1 MKEGFVEDVH
11 GPLGL
16 SLLFE
21 PSEPLVELV
30 FVHGLKGGSRKT
42 WSKSEDIYHYWPK
55 EWLPRDP
62 EFKNVRIHS
71 FGYNADWG
79 ETRQSFLGI
88 HDFGKALL
96 GAIHDSPQIRGGGDT
111 PLILVGHSMGGL
123 VIKKSYILAR
133 QDGAFQVL
141 ARRFYSMIFLATPH
155 RGSDSAELLGNI
167 LRASMPHGSK
177 PYLGDLERGSGTLQ
191 SINDDFRH
199 YSDDL
204 QLRSFYETLKTS
216 IGVNSV
222 LIVDKASATLGY
234 QNEISALM
242 NASHRGICKFDSPR
256 DPNFVVVRN
265 ALVSCV
271 QDVTKHRIVSKH
283 DEYRAQMRSLESF
296 LGVSEK
302 PEDDLAAL
310 GDARFD
316 GSCLWFTSKQ
326 SFQDWRDNVQES
338 AKIFWLSGKPAMGKS
353 ILAGNV
359 IDELEG
365 LNLDSSYYF
374 FHHNDTT
381 KSSLDSCLRSIALQ
395 MAISNVKIRRKI
407 LTLSEDNV
415 QIDKTDER
423 SIWRKV
429 FLNGIFQIERSA
441 RPHYWVIDALDECK
455 NHALLFPMLSKL
467 ETPFPLKI
475 FITTR
480 LSSEFK
486 KHFALLG
493 HTVSPEQIS
502 ADDTL
507 QDITLYVQHQVSM
520 LPLDHEDFRRKV
532 VDTVVGKSSGCFLWV
547 VLVLEELGKVYTE
560 ADIEQVLEE
569 VPPDM
574 DDLYKRALDLMSST
588 IRNKELVRA
597 ILTWVMCAARPM
609 SIAELAQA
617 LKLDLGFTVHAL
629 ESSIMSD
636 CGQLIYIDKSNRA
649 QIIHTTVRDFLFNPN
664 LESEFAIKKA
674 AGHGRLAETCLRY
687 MTSEDM
693 RPPRNYQLTKI
704 LTRMTKRST
713 FLDYACV
720 SFNEHIRKVH
730 SAEDKFLVLIDGF
743 LANNVLFWIEYL
755 ATIGKLHHIT
765 WSAKDLKG
773 FLEARAKYQSPIG
786 KQFQRVD
793 AWATDLIRLVAKFG
807 KKLLHLP
814 SAIYWLIPPFCP
826 PESAIASQF
835 GRSVRG
841 ISVLGVTNKGW
852 DDRLSCISYRNEQ
865 ATAVA
870 YTDHTFAVSLSDKT
884 IRVYNNSTLQET
896 KCFQHK
902 EVAKI
907 LVFSSTGQL
916 LACSSRKHVRIWHL
930 PSCDELFTFQ
940 IRQEPLAL
948 IFDEKDVTLIAIT
961 KGNVTASWNIAEGST
976 ITPRTRQN
984 SFVADESTY
993 RTDLIAASF
1002 SLELGMLGVV
1012 YRGRPICLYDLEH
1025 DVFLGICNKE
1035 FNADDEDRDLVE
1047 TKVTPAIGLIFN
1059 PKPEI
1064 SLLAATYI
1072 DGDLA
1077 LFDPCELSLIT
1088 IVEAGAQTLACS
1100 PDGRTLATGDSIGNI
1115 QLFEFESLRLMYRIR
1130 ADEHQIK
1137 SIAFSHDGLRFC
1149 DARGPQCNIWEP
1161 SVLVRTEIGE
1171 NDSVSDMIPSPART
1185 VDVLEQEDVVE
1196 ITSFVCHPTEPF
1208 AFCGKDDGSVCA
1220 FSTVTAKHIQ
1230 SLYKHARGI
1239 PISAI
1244 TWIDQSKILV
1254 SADASGRITARRL
1267 SKGAQSWEISEPLLD
1282 IHLFHSV
1289 NQLILEPNAN
1299 NLRMTSAQPS
1309 NSGQEFSK
1317 LSGQEQQQASTLR
1330 LETLGTSSP
1339 SISPCNHSLHPVF
1352 ADLAAT
1358 NQSYVKCIIGNVG
1371 TNTMFL
1377 DYDLWIC
1384 SKNSDKGKGR
1394 YSRHFFIPDDWF
1406 NASQRLLVQ
1415 ATSQGDFVLARKDTI
1430 LVIKRGLRY
1439 EEIVL
1444 DG

>member
-1 MKEGFVEDVH
+1 MKQGFVEDVK

-16 SLLFE
+16 SILFE
-21 PSEPLVELV
+21 PSEPLVEVV

-42 WSKSEDIYHYWPK
+42 WSKSEDMYHYWPK

-62 EFKNVRIHS
+62 EFKNVRIHT

-79 ETRQSFLGI
+79 ETRQSFLSI

-133 QDGAFQVL
+133 QDGAFQHL

-155 RGSDSAELLGNI
+155 RGSDSAQLLGNI
-167 LRASMPHGSK
+167 LRASVPHGSK

-216 IGVNSV
+216 IGATSV

-234 QNEISALM
+234 QNEKSALV

-256 DPNFVVVRN
+256 DPNFVIVRN

-271 QDVTKHRIVSKH
+271 QDVTEHRFNSKH
-283 DEYRAQMRSLESF
+283 EEYRSQMRSLEIF

-302 PEDDLAAL
+302 PEDDLATL
-310 GDARFD
+310 EEARFD

-326 SFQDWRDNVQES
+326 SFQDWRDNDQET
-338 AKIFWLSGKPAMGKS
+338 ARIFWLSGKPAMGKS
-353 ILAGNV
+353 VLAGNV
-359 IDELEG
+359 VDELED

-381 KSSLDSCLRSIALQ
+381 KSTLHSCLRSIALQ
-395 MAISNVKIRRKI
+395 MAISNVKVRRK
-407 LTLSEDNV
+407 LLALRADNL

-423 SIWRKV
+423 SLWRKI

-441 RPHYWVIDALDECK
+441 RPHYWVIDALDECN

-467 ETPFPLKI
+467 ETPFPLKV
-475 FITTR
+475 FITSR
-480 LSSEFK
+480 FSSDFK
-486 KHFALLG
+486 RHFALLG
-493 HTVSPEQIS
+493 PTVLPEQIS

-507 QDITLYVQHQVSM
+507 HDIALYVEKQVSM
-520 LPLDHEDFRRKV
+520 LPLDQDFRRKV
-532 VDTVVGKSSGCFLWV
+532 VATVVEKSSGCFLWV

-588 IRNKELVRA
+588 VRNKELVRA

-609 SIAELAQA
+609 NTTELAQA

-649 QIIHTTVRDFLFNPN
+649 QIVHKTIRDFLFNPN
-664 LESEFAIKKA
+664 LESEFAVTKA

-693 RPPRNYQLTKI
+693 RPPRNYQLTKV
-704 LTRMTKRST
+704 LTRLTKRST

-720 SFNEHIRKVH
+720 SFSEHIRRVH
-730 SAEDKFLVLIDGF
+730 SAEDKFLVLLDGF
-743 LANNVLFWIEYL
+743 LKNNVLSWIEYL
-755 ATIGKLHHIT
+755 ATTGKLHHIT
-765 WSAKDLKG
+765 WTAKDLKG

-786 KQFQRVD
+786 KQVQRVD

-807 KKLLHLP
+807 KRLVHLP
-814 SAIYWLIPPFCP
+814 STIYWLIPPFCP
-826 PESAIASQF
+826 PDSAIASQF
-835 GRSVRG
+835 GSSPRG
-841 ISVLGVTNKGW
+841 ISVLGMTNKGW

-870 YTDHTFAVSLSDKT
+870 YSDNEFAVSLSDKT
-884 IRVYNNSTLQET
+884 IVVYNNATLQET
-896 KCFQHK
+896 KCFQNK

-907 LVFSSTGQL
+907 LVFSNTGQL

-930 PSCDELFTFQ
+930 TSCDILFLFQ
-940 IRQEPLAL
+940 VQQEPLAL
-948 IFDEKDVTLIAIT
+948 TFDVKDVTLMAIT
-961 KGNVTASWNIAEGST
+961 RGNETASWNIAKGST
-976 ITPRTRQN
+976 ITPRIRQN
-984 SFVADESTY
+984 SFVEDDSRY
-993 RTDLIAASF
+993 RTDLVAASF
-1002 SLELGMLGVV
+1002 SLELGMLGIV
-1012 YRGRPICLYDLEH
+1012 YRGRPICLYDLDH
-1025 DVFLGICNKE
+1025 DVFLGTCSKDLNV
-1035 FNADDEDRDLVE
+1035 NDENRGFDE

-1059 PKPEI
+1059 PKSEI
-1064 SLLAATYI
+1064 SLLAATYL

-1130 ADEHQIK
+1130 ADEYEIR

-1161 SVLVRTEIGE
+1161 SVLVRTELGE
-1171 NDSVSDMIPSPART
+1171 TDSVSDMIPSPART
-1185 VDVLEQEDVVE
+1185 VEFIEQDDVVD
-1196 ITSFVCHPTEPF
+1196 ITSFVCHPIEPF
-1208 AFCGKDDGSVCA
+1208 VFCGKDDGSVCA
-1220 FSTVTAKHIQ
+1220 FSTITAKRTQ
-1230 SLYKHARGI
+1230 VLYNHARGVL
-1239 PISAI
+1239 ISAI
-1244 TWIDQSKILV
+1244 TWIGQSRTLI
-1254 SADASGRITARRL
+1254 SSDASGRITARKL
-1267 SKGAQSWEISEPLLD
+1267 NKGTQDWEISEPLLD
-1282 IHLFHSV
+1282 MYLDHSV
-1289 NQLILEPNAN
+1289 NQFILEPNADY
-1299 NLRMTSAQPS
+1299 LTMTSAQPG
-1309 NSGQEFSK
+1309 NIGQGSSK
-1317 LSGQEQQQASTLR
+1317 SLVQEQQQASRLRVQTL
-1330 LETLGTSSP
+1330 LTSSP
-1339 SISPCNHSLHPVF
+1339 SISPYNHSLHPVF
-1352 ADLAAT
+1352 ADLT
-1358 NQSYVKCIIGNVG
+1358 TIKQSYVKYIIGNIG
-1371 TNTMFL
+1371 TNTTFL
-1377 DYDLWIC
+1377 DHDLWVC
-1384 SKNSDKGKGR
+1384 SKNFNKPKGQ

-1406 NASQRLLVQ
+1406 NTSQRLLVQ
-1415 ATSQGDFVLARKDTI
+1415 VTSQGDFVLAIKDSI

-1439 EEIVL
+1439 EEIVS
-1444 DG
+1444 DE